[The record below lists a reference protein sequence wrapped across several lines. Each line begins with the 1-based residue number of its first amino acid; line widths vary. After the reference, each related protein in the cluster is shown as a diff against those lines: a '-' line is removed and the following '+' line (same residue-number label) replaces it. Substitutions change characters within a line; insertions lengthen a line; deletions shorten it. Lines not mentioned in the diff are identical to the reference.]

1 MVPVSRLHQGAVLWI
16 AGMLGVVVLT
26 LTVVPQLLAQ
36 AHSPLPQGVLL
47 AASLAQSGVLLA
59 LAVWMGIAL
68 SAPLG
73 LHAPV
78 AAAAVSGSGVWEA
91 LKPQLLPGLLAGLAS
106 GAVLMAALH
115 FAPPE
120 ILAAS
125 AKLRIPVAARLL
137 YGGITEE
144 ILMRWGLMT
153 LLAWLAWRLV
163 QKRKGVPH
171 AACFIS
177 AILLAAVLFAIGH
190 LPAVAAMGF
199 QLSPDILAYVL
210 IGNTVP
216 GVLFGFVYWRW
227 GLECA
232 FLAHAIA
239 HLVAILSGVA

>member
-1 MVPVSRLHQGAVLWI
+1 MTQDSRLHQGVVLWI

-125 AKLRIPVAARLL
+125 AKLRISVSARLL

-153 LLAWLAWRLV
+153 LLACSASILRLSSSA
-163 QKRKGVPH
+163 KGR
-171 AACFIS
+171 
-177 AILLAAVLFAIGH
+177 LFALRTKRRHSGGA
-190 LPAVAAMGF
+190 LV
-199 QLSPDILAYVL
+199 
-210 IGNTVP
+210 
-216 GVLFGFVYWRW
+216 WRNQRS
-227 GLECA
+227 
-232 FLAHAIA
+232 IR
-239 HLVAILSGVA
+239 